1 MGGDVNDT
9 DGTLLNSSFDN
20 NTLIFCTFG
29 LKTLIHAPK
38 IGLVLQN
45 RSFSGISWSTR
56 FCTPRRFTQP
66 PKCYAL
72 QCFSVGQTP
81 PKVPLGVMASAP
93 NLIRGSLIPR
103 DSAPQ
108 TASRSVQ
115 PFLHSSRQR
124 VPILYNG
131 CHFPH
136 SKLPLRM
143 GNLVSRLK
151 HGPLGPPKSTS
162 RTHHDRFSR
171 CCRTHVSKR
180 QTDRQTD

>member
-1 MGGDVNDT
+1 VNGT

-20 NTLIFCTFG
+20 NILIFCTFG

-38 IGLVLQN
+38 IGLALQN

-56 FCTPRRFTQP
+56 FCTPRRFTEP

-81 PKVPLGVMASAP
+81 PKVSLPVMASAP

-131 CHFPH
+131 LPVPPLKIAPSHGESESRSETWFLGSTQVNVPNASRSTVCSNRPH
-136 SKLPLRM
+136 LR
-143 GNLVSRLK
+143 
-151 HGPLGPPKSTS
+151 ST
-162 RTHHDRFSR
+162 T
-171 CCRTHVSKR
+171 
-180 QTDRQTD
+180 